1 MVSVWKQTVFGSRQK
16 IAKLGDWEEEEED
29 REDRVLSCGQRAL
42 QAHWPGCV
50 LLLLLHFDLLQ
61 ETIMVISLERA
72 AGFILLPFPS
82 HNHDVF
88 RVPAL
93 PVRRLCLAC
102 RDPSHGA
109 GTVCCSVCTALM
121 LLRPSGTAVVRVIM
135 DSRQERQFW
144 LDLPESQQL
153 PALV

>member
-29 REDRVLSCGQRAL
+29 REDRVPSCGRRAL

-72 AGFILLPFPS
+72 AGCWLHPSPFPLPQPRCFPRS
-82 HNHDVF
+82 CSSCA
-88 RVPAL
+88 PAL
-93 PVRRLCLAC
+93 SLPVEIH
-102 RDPSHGA
+102 PA
-109 GTVCCSVCTALM
+109 GLELSVALFVQHSCC
-121 LLRPSGTAVVRVIM
+121 
-135 DSRQERQFW
+135 
-144 LDLPESQQL
+144 
-153 PALV
+153 